1 MGHDRLARWRRRWA
15 YSLTWLGLGTVAM
28 GGWTCWMDRIF
39 AVSHGPDSVVGC
51 HQTGRRECGK
61 DQGLL
66 YGAQVEI
73 YSFVSGPRRQ
83 GHVRARTQRSFARGG
98 VLTR

>member
-15 YSLTWLGLGTVAM
+15 SSLTWLGLGTVAM

-39 AVSHGPDSVVGC
+39 AVSHGPDGVVGC
-51 HQTGRRECGK
+51 HQTGRGECGK

-66 YGAQVEI
+66 YGAQGITGDARVI
-73 YSFVSGPRRQ
+73 LQGPW
-83 GHVRARTQRSFARGG
+83 HVRARTQRSFARGG